1 MEARGEV
8 VLSAAWGSGGWIWL
22 VGARGEVRLAG
33 EESSNI
39 LGGEWKV
46 CGRGDRKCRLILG
59 CSGERRAVWT
69 HMCQ

>member
-1 MEARGEV
+1 MILFDGAHLLPRRGVVEARGEV

-46 CGRGDRKCRLILG
+46 CGRGDRKCRLI
-59 CSGERRAVWT
+59 
-69 HMCQ
+69 